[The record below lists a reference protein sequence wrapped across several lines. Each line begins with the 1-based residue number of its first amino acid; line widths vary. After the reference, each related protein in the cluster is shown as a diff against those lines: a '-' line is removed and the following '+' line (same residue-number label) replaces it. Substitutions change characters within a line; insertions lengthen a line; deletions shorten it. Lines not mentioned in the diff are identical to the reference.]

1 MNATMIGV
9 PVLSRFA
16 GSVVLRAL
24 ALMRALDLE
33 AVMCVCVC
41 VWWKGVWEQRGK
53 ESRECCR
60 ANHMF
65 FNNFSLSICA
75 NRLGAAV
82 DMS

>member
-41 VWWKGVWEQRGK
+41 VCVEGSVGAEREGK
-53 ESRECCR
+53 SR
-60 ANHMF
+60 M
-65 FNNFSLSICA
+65 LSCKPHV
-75 NRLGAAV
+75 LQQLLVV
-82 DMS
+82 DMCESIRSRC